1 MDPIYGPFM
10 TCSFCLDLAD
20 GRHQQKIGEVE
31 ASGVE
36 CLFSGTLAMGCY
48 REAGFP
54 PMKVSAPIRRL
65 SLSGFLSSIH
75 TSFSQ
80 SSLTVSCGSHCRLTQ
95 KVKQIGPYA

>member
-65 SLSGFLSSIH
+65 SLSGFLKPPP
-75 TSFSQ
+75 
-80 SSLTVSCGSHCRLTQ
+80 LLLLEAYGDKEHC
-95 KVKQIGPYA
+95 Y